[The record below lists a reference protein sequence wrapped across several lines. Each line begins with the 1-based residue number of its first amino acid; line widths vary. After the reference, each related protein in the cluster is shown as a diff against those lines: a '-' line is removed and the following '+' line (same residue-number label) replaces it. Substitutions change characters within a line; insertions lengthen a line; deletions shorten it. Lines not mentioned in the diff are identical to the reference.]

1 MARISVAVLA
11 ALIAMSG
18 ALAAPAANHG
28 KDGKTANLANLPKGS
43 KTAASASERQSAKS
57 AKATRPSKA
66 EARANARNEARSGK
80 SARANAQAD
89 TKVSRA
95 RNNGGSGSSK
105 TALTATTLET
115 ASRKPA
121 APTRVAGP
129 APLLQPADRAETR
142 LIGVYE
148 LFGRGKSTEALKA
161 AEALVKD
168 YPNFQ
173 LAQLVYA
180 DLLAARVS
188 PVRGLSDASAATK
201 LGAGPALSEL
211 REESQR
217 RLQSLRDR
225 PPAGTIPSQFL
236 ALSARTRYAIAVDA
250 SRSRLYLLE
259 NTAQGTKLVADY
271 YISVGKSGIGKL
283 VEGDARTP
291 LGVYHVTSNL
301 DPKSLRDFY
310 GAGALPINYP
320 NPYDLRRGRTG
331 GGIWLHG
338 TPPQQYARA
347 PLSTDGCVV
356 MANTDLREVVRRVEV
371 GATPVVIASSLKWI
385 TPQQA
390 KTELGS
396 FNDVLNA
403 WRDARTHDDVAQL
416 KAFYAGDAQP
426 ALPKATPAPKGRRSN
441 EPVDARVRPLELKD
455 VSFLH
460 WKDTE
465 DTMVVTFGEVREG
478 EKTGRNRRQYWLRQG
493 REWKIFQED
502 LTG

>member
-1 MARISVAVLA
+1 MARISVAVLT

-18 ALAAPAANHG
+18 ALAAPPANHG
-28 KDGKTANLANLPKGS
+28 KDGKVAKSSS
-43 KTAASASERQSAKS
+43 KTAAAASERKSTKTAK
-57 AKATRPSKA
+57 PSKA
-66 EARANARNEARSGK
+66 ETRANARTEARSGK
-80 SARANAQAD
+80 PAKANAQAD
-89 TKVSRA
+89 AKVTARA
-95 RNNGGSGSSK
+95 RSGTSGSSK
-105 TALTATTLET
+105 TALTPTTLET
-115 ASRKPA
+115 ASRSKPA
-121 APTRVAGP
+121 ALPRVAGP

-161 AEALVKD
+161 AETLVKD

-188 PVRGLSDASAATK
+188 PVRGLSDASTATR

-338 TPPQQYARA
+338 TPPQQYARP

-356 MANTDLREVVRRVEV
+356 MANADLREVVRRVEV

-390 KTELGS
+390 KTELGA

-403 WRDARTHDDVAQL
+403 WRDARTHDNAAQL
-416 KAFYAGDAQP
+416 QAFYAGDAQP
-426 ALPKATPAPKGRRSN
+426 AMPRAAATSKGRRN
-441 EPVDARVRPLELKD
+441 DTTDARVRPLELKD

-493 REWKIFQED
+493 RDWKIFQED